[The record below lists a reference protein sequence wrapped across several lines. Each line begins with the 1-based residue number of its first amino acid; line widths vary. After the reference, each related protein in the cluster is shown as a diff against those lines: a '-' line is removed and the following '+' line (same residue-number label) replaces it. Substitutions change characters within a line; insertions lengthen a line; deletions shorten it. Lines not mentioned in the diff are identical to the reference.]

1 MLVEVEWGEVVA
13 FDVVDVKDGVPLLF
27 SLHGCPT
34 PHIKWLQVSIC
45 DVDLIRGPLL
55 MEEDSSWCLGVIV
68 FVSVR
73 LSLHV
78 TCLPTCFWNLASLG
92 LDDSCKL
99 LLFILVIGI
108 FCQVTAI
115 LLLLRPG
122 FSRFSVKYIFDD
134 ILCVTDIFS

>member
-1 MLVEVEWGEVVA
+1 MLVEVELGEVVA

-34 PHIKWLQVSIC
+34 PHIKCLHVSFC
-45 DVDLIRGPLL
+45 DGDLIRGTLFK
-55 MEEDSSWCLGVIV
+55 EEDFTWCLGVIV

-78 TCLPTCFWNLASLG
+78 TRLPTCFWNLASLG
-92 LDDSCKL
+92 LHDSCKL

-115 LLLLRPG
+115 LLLLCHLA
-122 FSRFSVKYIFDD
+122 IQ
-134 ILCVTDIFS
+134 

>member
-45 DVDLIRGPLL
+45 DADLIRGPLL

-78 TCLPTCFWNLASLG
+78 TCLPTCFWNLASFG
-92 LDDSCKL
+92 CKL

-115 LLLLRPG
+115 LVLFCQG
-122 FSRFSVKYIFDD
+122 FSSNSVKNFYND
-134 ILCVTDIFS
+134 ILCVS